1 MHIVALHRAADETP
15 SLDERPV
22 AVASAER
29 GCGEDVNIWS
39 SVRRQR
45 RCAVS
50 LAAEDADR
58 SPIRP
63 TPGALRHEFDQSG
76 LPTGSFSA
84 QNKITK
90 HIFSLSPYCVH
101 VCQWP
106 QRLVLKN

>member
-1 MHIVALHRAADETP
+1 MHIVALHRATDETP

-58 SPIRP
+58 SPVRP
-63 TPGALRHEFDQSG
+63 TLRHESTSLVCPLDLSQRKIKLPRTSSHSLHTAYMSASG
-76 LPTGSFSA
+76 LSDSF
-84 QNKITK
+84 
-90 HIFSLSPYCVH
+90 
-101 VCQWP
+101 
-106 QRLVLKN
+106 